1 MILSL
6 FEGSGEEECPMLM
19 KVGSRISVPY
29 TSTGA
34 AAPSRS
40 RGALRPVVD
49 LDATLPLGQR
59 TRLRPAAEVLPMRCL
74 RCQGPVEKGT
84 APVCLEGHGYRL
96 AWEQVPAWVCTRCE
110 LAYFEPDEVQ
120 TVKQALRAMRA
131 LKPAD
136 PS

>member
-1 MILSL
+1 MNFPL
-6 FEGSGEEECPMLM
+6 FEGSVEEECPMLM

-29 TSTGA
+29 TTGA

-59 TRLRPAAEVLPMRCL
+59 TRLRPATEVLPMRCL
-74 RCQGPVEKGT
+74 RCQGPVERGA
-84 APVCLEGHGYRL
+84 APVCLEGQGYRMSL
-96 AWEQVPAWVCTRCE
+96 EQVPAWVCTRCE

-120 TVKQALRAMRA
+120 TVRQALRAMRA